1 MLLVVRWS
9 SFDLLEHQKCWVVQG
24 LPVTLL
30 KVSSRSLNKRR
41 RKKEK
46 FPLPWWHSILHCLW
60 RKPHG
65 YLVSGQTRSID
76 VVKLFCCLFAM
87 MDEGLSS
94 VFFFSVCPFFFFL
107 SHSGHISLLYSQRSG
122 CFCGITSLAVSQHCG
137 PVCPAPLSTVMHTFK
152 KKTKNNHLAVPWQ
165 SCAVTMCFS
174 GTNSLQD
181 VPEPSRGF

>member
-24 LPVTLL
+24 LPVTLP

-41 RKKEK
+41 KKKEK
-46 FPLPWWHSILHCLW
+46 FPLPWWHSSLHCLW

-94 VFFFSVCPFFFFL
+94 VLFFSVCPFFFFL

-137 PVCPAPLSTVMHTFK
+137 PVCPAPLSAVMHTFK
-152 KKTKNNHLAVPWQ
+152 KNPKPII
-165 SCAVTMCFS
+165 
-174 GTNSLQD
+174 
-181 VPEPSRGF
+181 